1 MPETK
6 LPFCQRPEFNI
17 WLITSFFLVFS
28 VTVFAFL
35 PVMGAHRLGVAFG
48 DELSRYD
55 VPAKPAK
62 KAPVPELP
70 RLPEESIPVAFQSSR
85 TGP

>member
-6 LPFCQRPEFNI
+6 LPFCQRPEFNV
-17 WLITSFFLVFS
+17 WLVTNFFLIFS
-28 VTVFAFL
+28 VVLFAFL
-35 PVMGAHRLGVAFG
+35 PVMGAHRLGVAVG

-62 KAPVPELP
+62 AAPKAEPIREPMEG
-70 RLPEESIPVAFQSSR
+70 IPVAYQSER
-85 TGP
+85 GR